1 MRIEAMSLVGMADK
15 DNQTGESNQW
25 ADAEWLGRARWEV
38 LRFLTSRIAGWLRV
52 GNMEKGRLI

>member
-1 MRIEAMSLVGMADK
+1 MKIEAMSLVGMADK

-38 LRFLTSRIAGWLRV
+38 LRFLTFTDAPAGCASVIWRKD
-52 GNMEKGRLI
+52 G